1 MDDVPLTHCKET
13 STNSPTLTTPIV
25 EHNKIMTP
33 RRQTNHHQLHGHSND
48 LSSHRI
54 ANHRNKFYGGMS
66 SSGCGTSS
74 SINSVCGNT
83 FTCDAMVGTR
93 YIYRFSFINLIAVLD
108 VFIFSLLLLLLFF
121 FCWQLVVWN
130 ELVWMKINRYLPI
143 WKIYFTPKIICQ
155 YRPSKIIAFNQATLL
170 FHAPHCE

>member
-1 MDDVPLTHCKET
+1 MLFAQFDRNLHSFHAGGSCRLHGSPHKTQATNTVPPLQRLHSLDLMDDVPLTHCKET

-33 RRQTNHHQLHGHSND
+33 RRQTNHHQLHGHANND
-48 LSSHRI
+48 LSSHRTT
-54 ANHRNKFYGGMS
+54 NHKSKFYGGMG

-93 YIYRFSFINLIAVLD
+93 
-108 VFIFSLLLLLLFF
+108 
-121 FCWQLVVWN
+121 
-130 ELVWMKINRYLPI
+130 
-143 WKIYFTPKIICQ
+143 
-155 YRPSKIIAFNQATLL
+155 
-170 FHAPHCE
+170 

>member
-25 EHNKIMTP
+25 EHHKTMTP
-33 RRQTNHHQLHGHSND
+33 RRQTNHHHHHHHQLHGHNND
-48 LSSHRI
+48 LSSAPASNR
-54 ANHRNKFYGGMS
+54 ATTNYKNKFYGGMS

-93 YIYRFSFINLIAVLD
+93 YIYRVQRFSAP
-108 VFIFSLLLLLLFF
+108 SSYFF
-121 FCWQLVVWN
+121 FVFVCDWWLIWWVDAILVVV
-130 ELVWMKINRYLPI
+130 LVAHWINAKHSAR
-143 WKIYFTPKIICQ
+143 
-155 YRPSKIIAFNQATLL
+155 NQL
-170 FHAPHCE
+170 